1 MLILFTVLIMLNVNG
16 RRTDAPLQTAF
27 SKEQVNKIAGKLIAP
42 CCWKQTADVHPSASS
57 DKIKAEIENLLLQGK
72 TEEEI
77 INRFVAEYGERI
89 RAIPQ
94 PSGFNLMLWIMPSVI
109 LIISGL
115 ALVLFLR
122 FVSKQKK
129 ALTPPLPMDESE
141 LNRVEKE
148 LKELDA

>member
-1 MLILFTVLIMLNVNG
+1 MFILFTALVILNANG
-16 RRTDAPLQTAF
+16 LQTDAPLQTVV
-27 SKEQVNKIAGKLIAP
+27 SKEEVNTIARQLIAP
-42 CCWKQTADVHPSASS
+42 CCWKQTVDVHPSASS
-57 DKIKAEIENLLLQGK
+57 DKIKAEIEAALKEGQ
-72 TEEEI
+72 TEEQI